1 MTWSALSLRKR
12 LLLVMVLSG
21 FIELV
26 ILSIAGFYYIKSSQ
40 EQETGEKALGVAN
53 FLANSPS
60 IIKMIETR
68 EVGDLDIK
76 MASLTQALGATFI
89 VIGDNKGIRL
99 IHPRAERLGLPM
111 RGGDNIRALTHGES
125 YVSFAQ
131 GSLGHS
137 VRGKTAVFND
147 KGEIIGVVSVG
158 YLLVSLQQRIE
169 PYLIFLLC
177 IALGVALLNGL
188 LSNYAYKRFK
198 TTLLGFEPEEMSR
211 LFSELDA
218 TLSTI
223 KEGVV
228 SIDSHS
234 RVRIFNTRAA
244 QILGVKPE
252 KVLNKPLSEVLP
264 RSELNQLLST
274 HSAENDIDLL
284 LNGVHIVANRQP
296 IVVDGKT
303 IGAVSSFR
311 PKNEINELTK
321 QLSQTKQYA
330 ELLRSQT
337 HEYRNK
343 LNTISGLLHLERIDK
358 VQELIGQESDH
369 YQQLISQ
376 LHQNIQEPLVAGL
389 LLGKIERARELGLE
403 LKIEEGSQLS
413 PLPNH
418 IQAEDIVTVLG
429 NLIDNAFDA
438 SSSLESKPLPIK
450 VSVSDLGNDLILEV
464 TDSGRGLPN
473 QIDVEQLF
481 TLGVS
486 SKTEKGH
493 GIGLHLVKEIVERY
507 QGSIEAEN
515 GPQYGAQFA
524 VFIPKEG
531 I

>member
-1 MTWSALSLRKR
+1 M
-12 LLLVMVLSG
+12 
-21 FIELV
+21 
-26 ILSIAGFYYIKSSQ
+26 
-40 EQETGEKALGVAN
+40 
-53 FLANSPS
+53 
-60 IIKMIETR
+60 
-68 EVGDLDIK
+68 
-76 MASLTQALGATFI
+76 
-89 VIGDNKGIRL
+89 
-99 IHPRAERLGLPM
+99 
-111 RGGDNIRALTHGES
+111 
-125 YVSFAQ
+125 
-131 GSLGHS
+131 
-137 VRGKTAVFND
+137 
-147 KGEIIGVVSVG
+147 
-158 YLLVSLQQRIE
+158 
-169 PYLIFLLC
+169 
-177 IALGVALLNGL
+177 
-188 LSNYAYKRFK
+188 
-198 TTLLGFEPEEMSR
+198 
-211 LFSELDA
+211 
-218 TLSTI
+218 
-223 KEGVV
+223 
-228 SIDSHS
+228 
-234 RVRIFNTRAA
+234 RIFNTRAA

-264 RSELNQLLST
+264 SSELNQLLST
-274 HSAENDIDLL
+274 HNAENDIDLL

-296 IVVDGKT
+296 IVVDGNT

-358 VQELIGQESDH
+358 VQELIGQESNH

-438 SSSLESKPLPIK
+438 SSNLEQKPEPIE

-464 TDSGRGLPN
+464 SDAGRGLPT

-481 TLGVS
+481 SLGVS

-515 GPQYGAQFA
+515 GAQNGAQFA